1 MCWVI
6 QVHPKAAERATPDYC
21 VTQTEMWTLPET
33 PAFWSNSRQ
42 EI

>member
-1 MCWVI
+1 MLWVI
-6 QVHPKAAERATPDYC
+6 QVHLKAAERATPAYC
-21 VTQTEMWTLPET
+21 MNQTEMRTLPET